1 MLFSKH
7 LLNFVDA
14 NSTKFS
20 PSSGNLGL
28 SVRFA
33 DMPGKS
39 RKKKK
44 NIKELTPLQA
54 MMLRMAG
61 KVVKE

>member
-1 MLFSKH
+1 MPIH
-7 LLNFVDA
+7 PP
-14 NSTKFS
+14 FS
-20 PSSGNLGL
+20 PSSGTLGL

-61 KVVKE
+61 KVGKE